1 VQINDDDDKVRKG
14 AAKRQLR
21 LFARLV
27 ALIIW
32 SIFMDGVKKIRYNIV
47 VYWHA
52 LKNLMS
58 AITRKKTKSNEKLK
72 AERDVL

>member
-1 VQINDDDDKVRKG
+1 
-14 AAKRQLR
+14 
-21 LFARLV
+21 
-27 ALIIW
+27 
-32 SIFMDGVKKIRYNIV
+32 MDGVKKIRYNIV

-52 LKNLMS
+52 LKNLML